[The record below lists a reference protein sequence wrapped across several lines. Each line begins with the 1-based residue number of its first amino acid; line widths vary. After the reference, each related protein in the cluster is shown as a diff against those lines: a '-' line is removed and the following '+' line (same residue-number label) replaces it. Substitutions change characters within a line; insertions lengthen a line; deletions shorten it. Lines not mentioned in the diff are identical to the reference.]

1 MHQHYPWCLE
11 ASKRASEVMFHWHK
25 PLRKEFPST
34 LALKPRKLT
43 NPMTN
48 VTPERQELYK
58 VEVWKVDSY
67 NRLQIPVLKG
77 LLYSDLKLVVRL
89 N

>member
-1 MHQHYPWCLE
+1 
-11 ASKRASEVMFHWHK
+11 
-25 PLRKEFPST
+25 
-34 LALKPRKLT
+34 
-43 NPMTN
+43 MTN
-48 VTPERQELYK
+48 VTPERQERYK

-77 LLYSDLKLVVRL
+77 LPYSDLKLVVRL

>member
-1 MHQHYPWCLE
+1 
-11 ASKRASEVMFHWHK
+11 
-25 PLRKEFPST
+25 
-34 LALKPRKLT
+34 
-43 NPMTN
+43 MTN